1 MSKSLNAR
9 CIRRLEVEFKGLCD
23 SKVSPWWNKRDLRGY
38 IRECALTT
46 AECMVESL
54 AYNNAMHDFF
64 AENGDDRGWSPEFS
78 VWYDSSRREQY
89 RKEALSYLNEEASN
103 DEIDEEIQN
112 ELEAWND

>member
-9 CIRRLEVEFKGLCD
+9 CIRRWAVEFKGRCD
-23 SKVSPWWNKRDLRGY
+23 SKYSPYWHKRDLRGY

-46 AECMVESL
+46 AYCMVERM
-54 AYNNAMHDFF
+54 AEDNAKFDYD
-64 AENGDDRGWSPEFS
+64 GTTIGWSPEFS
-78 VWYDSSRREQY
+78 AWYDERREKY
-89 RKEALSYLNEEASN
+89 LKEARVYLDEYATN